1 MHGILSAVFK
11 VFSAIHGILSAVFK
25 VLSAIH
31 GILSA
36 VFKVLSAIHGTLSA
50 VIKVLSAIHGILSAI
65 GILEHPDT
73 SLSYGFAEVCLNDRS
88 ENIRYMVMSQKKSLG
103 QKKKC

>member
-1 MHGILSAVFK
+1 
-11 VFSAIHGILSAVFK
+11 
-25 VLSAIH
+25 
-31 GILSA
+31 
-36 VFKVLSAIHGTLSA
+36 
-50 VIKVLSAIHGILSAI
+50 
-65 GILEHPDT
+65 LEHPDT